1 MSGAGFVGVSL
12 LAGGRGAAA
21 TAAAAALLYLILRGK
36 IGAVRGTETSR
47 AR

>member
-12 LAGGRGAAA
+12 LAGGRGTAA
-21 TAAAAALLYLILRGK
+21 TAAAALLYLILRGK